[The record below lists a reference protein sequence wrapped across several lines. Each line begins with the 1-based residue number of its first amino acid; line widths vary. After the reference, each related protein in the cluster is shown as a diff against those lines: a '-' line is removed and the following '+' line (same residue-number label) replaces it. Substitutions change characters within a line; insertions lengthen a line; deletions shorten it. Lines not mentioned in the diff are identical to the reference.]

1 MAKICPISGKT
12 SAPAGKYS
20 NRTRATQFNPSRTKR
35 RQSPNFQKKRV
46 FVPELNKTFVLTI
59 STTGIKT
66 IEKKGAYRALRDAG
80 LITKKHLVAAGLTA
94 GKTSSPQPIV

>member
-20 NRTRATQFNPSRTKR
+20 NRTRATQFNPTRTKR
-35 RQSPNFQKKRV
+35 RQSPNFQKKRIY
-46 FVPELNKTFVLTI
+46 VPELDKTFVLTL

-66 IEKKGAYRALRDAG
+66 VEKKGAYRALRDAG
-80 LITKKHLVAAGLTA
+80 IITKSHLAKAGLA
-94 GKTSSPQPIV
+94 A